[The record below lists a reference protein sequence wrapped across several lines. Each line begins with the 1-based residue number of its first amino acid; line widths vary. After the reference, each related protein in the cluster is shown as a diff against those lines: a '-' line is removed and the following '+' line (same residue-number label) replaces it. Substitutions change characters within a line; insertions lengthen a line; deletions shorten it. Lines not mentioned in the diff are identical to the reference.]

1 MTHDAIDTM
10 RDASQGPRVCTVQL
24 VELSVLGLARA
35 GAWQARL
42 RDDAHAVAGSSADA
56 RALRLCDTSR
66 RVLVGTMPAAARS
79 RHPVVGVHDAE
90 AYVNEPVLGPL
101 PRNRSLC
108 AAVLAGEGI
117 DQVPRKIADVL
128 RQVARSAHVGENA
141 GEVTVGEGTV
151 DEIAIGEMMAQ
162 WDREAENQ
170 AGARAGGARA
180 ARIPADG
187 AHTDLSAGNARAG
200 QRYVDRARADSAC
213 TERSGAGRVRAN
225 HMGAGHVRAAHAHQG
240 ARIVPGVRERNR
252 S

>member
-1 MTHDAIDTM
+1 M
-10 RDASQGPRVCTVQL
+10 RDTSQGPWVCTVQL

-180 ARIPADG
+180 
-187 AHTDLSAGNARAG
+187 
-200 QRYVDRARADSAC
+200 DSAC

-240 ARIVPGVRERNR
+240 ARIVLGVRERNR